1 MNAVVDVK
9 PPLGLIHGLSNEAYH
24 ASLGISNSGLVLIGK
39 SPRHY
44 FGRYLDPLRPPPEPK
59 PGQLEGT
66 MFHAALFEPAEYPL
80 RYVAGPNVRR
90 GTKVWDAF
98 EAGLKPG
105 QTAVKPDEFE
115 QARAMARSM
124 RSLQDVREILSK
136 GHPEVSAYAE
146 FEITDDDGEITKVL
160 VRVRP
165 DWVFPVDDDSVILFD
180 GKSCGDASNTEFARQ
195 IARKWYHHQAAFYI
209 DVYQKASGKTVREF
223 VFGQCETEWPYVGN
237 TCALYPE
244 DIEKG
249 RELYRRNLQT
259 YVRCLKSGEWPGY
272 GETVQLISL
281 PSWTKGGKS

>member
-1 MNAVVDVK
+1 MQPEANIK
-9 PPLGLIHGLSNEAYH
+9 PTLGLIHGLSNEAYH

-39 SPRHY
+39 SPRHF
-44 FGRYLDPLRPPPEPK
+44 FGRYLDPLRPPPQSK

-66 MFHAALFEPAEYPL
+66 LFHTALFEPAEFLSRYP
-80 RYVAGPNVRR
+80 VGPAVNKN
-90 GTKVWDAF
+90 TTVWRNAKDA
-98 EAGLKPG
+98 LKPG
-105 QTAVKPDEFE
+105 QALIDAEQKE
-115 QARAMARSM
+115 QAQAMARSM

-165 DWVFPVDDDSVILFD
+165 DWVFPVDEDSVILFD

-259 YVRCLKSGEWPGY
+259 YVRCSKSGVWPGY